1 MDMTIATA
9 ARRTYN
15 AAMTKVFAQ
24 NQIQATA
31 KTTAST
37 RIPFRPTDKAANGT
51 MQTQKDIQDPSSI
64 SGLRFCLHM
73 VVFAAPG
80 VFLAK
85 KLSEGEKLPDM
96 IQQYKEAASSF
107 VDNFR

>member
-1 MDMTIATA
+1 MDMTIATT

-37 RIPFRPTDKAANGT
+37 RLPFRPTDRAANST
-51 MQTQKDIQDPSSI
+51 TQAQKDIQDPSSI
-64 SGLRFCLHM
+64 TGLRFCLHM
-73 VVFAAPG
+73 VAFATPG

-85 KLSEGEKLPDM
+85 KLSDGENLPDM
-96 IQQYKEAASSF
+96 IQQYKETASRF